1 MTTPDKKKARPSAKP
16 ASTSTEASNPTS
28 CNQKG
33 TPMSTSTTTANYH
46 DELGLIQ
53 NGRLVITPSSLED
66 LRSRPNAT
74 ELLDLNGDTEAV
86 VRKIVDR
93 EGRDD
98 DENHRRW
105 CVEETHW
112 LATDGHPATTGYSI
126 NVRADG
132 LSVDQLRGYLTTIL
146 ALLPADAETYTAALT
161 AQSE

>member
-16 ASTSTEASNPTS
+16 ASTSTEASNPTTTK
-28 CNQKG
+28 QKG
-33 TPMSTSTTTANYH
+33 PLSMSPTAVQYH
-46 DELGLIQ
+46 DELELIQ

-66 LRSRPNAT
+66 LRSRPNVN

-112 LATDGHPATTGYSI
+112 LATDGHPASTGYSI
-126 NVRADG
+126 NVRAGG
-132 LSVDQLRGYLTTIL
+132 LRVDQLRGYLTTIL
-146 ALLPADAETYTAALT
+146 ALLPADAETYTAALA